1 MISPPRPLLFKE
13 DAIVGTSTRDG
24 ERLDFK
30 DNRLGLALGVEA
42 GDLVDGDG
50 DGVAL

>member
-1 MISPPRPLLFKE
+1 MISTFPLLLFKE

-24 ERLDFK
+24 VRLDFR
-30 DNRLGLALGVEA
+30 DNLLGLALGVVA